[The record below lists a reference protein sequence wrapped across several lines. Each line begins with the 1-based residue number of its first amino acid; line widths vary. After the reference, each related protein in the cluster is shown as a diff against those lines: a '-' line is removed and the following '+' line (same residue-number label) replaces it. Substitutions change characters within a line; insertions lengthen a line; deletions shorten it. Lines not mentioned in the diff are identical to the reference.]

1 MKFILKRKNKVSGG
15 KGRRSLR
22 RLFSIKQLY
31 YFVYIA
37 GIGAMV
43 YIGYFIFENY
53 YQTVTQAREIADLRK
68 EVAPESIDLDKIN
81 KILEAIDNKSTSTNA
96 IIDPNTNNPFDPFE
110 GQQNSQAVVE
120 PIDAEVK
127 AE

>member
-1 MKFILKRKNKVSGG
+1 MRLKLKKKSKISGG

-22 RLFSIKQLY
+22 KLFSIKQLY
-31 YFVYIA
+31 YLVYIV
-37 GIGAMV
+37 GISAMI

-53 YQTVTQAREIADLRK
+53 YQTVTQAQEIADLKK

-110 GQQNSQAVVE
+110 DQQNSVDAVE
-120 PIDAEVK
+120 PIDAEV
-127 AE
+127 E

>member
-1 MKFILKRKNKVSGG
+1 MKFKLKRESKVSEG
-15 KGRRSLR
+15 KGRRSFR

-37 GIGAMV
+37 GIGAMI

-53 YQTVTQAREIADLRK
+53 YQTITQAREIADLKK

-110 GQQNSQAVVE
+110 SQQNSQAAVD